1 MPALLSQGS
10 LPCCMSGACCGSE
23 ETEVWVV
30 KASRRTTMSVSS
42 RGPCVSPREV
52 CFLSC
57 NSGLILGAGMIHLA

>member
-1 MPALLSQGS
+1 M
-10 LPCCMSGACCGSE
+10 
-23 ETEVWVV
+23 WVI